1 MEDLTSQATASPAAD
16 EAGGVRNRRSGE
28 RHITLFRVGALVV
41 DGQRQLCVVKNISAR
56 GALMRPYCKLA
67 EGQQVTL
74 EFKEQQPIEAEVIW
88 AKDSEA
94 GIAFKQPI
102 EVLDLLKGSDGPR
115 PRMPRVEVHASGFV
129 RQGALLHRILVTNIS
144 QGGISAQC
152 AAELQVGGDVT
163 VTLAGLAP
171 LPAVVCWARSGAY
184 GIKFNAVLGLP
195 LLIEW
200 LQAQSETGV
209 GRS

>member
-1 MEDLTSQATASPAAD
+1 VEDLTSQATAAPAAND
-16 EAGGVRNRRSGE
+16 SGGVRNRRSGE
-28 RHITLFRVGALVV
+28 RHITLFRVGALLV

-74 EFKEQQPIEAEVIW
+74 EFKEQHPIEAEVIW

-102 EVLDLLKGSDGPR
+102 EVLELLKGSDGPR
-115 PRMPRVEVHASGFV
+115 PRMPRVEVRVPGHV
-129 RQGALLHRILVTNIS
+129 RRGALLHRIVVNNIS
-144 QGGISAQC
+144 QGGINAQC
-152 AAELQVGGDVT
+152 AAELQVGGEVT

-171 LPAVVCWARSGAY
+171 LPAVVGWARSGAY
-184 GIKFNAVLGLP
+184 GINFNAVLGLS

-200 LQAQSETGV
+200 LQAHSKTAA